1 MYVVDAFTLHAA
13 SGTFSI
19 IIVVWAGV
27 QFIRSCAHSV
37 LVLIALAAV
46 TCFRSVAGFGFPLF
60 APAMYAK
67 LGYGKGDT
75 VLACFAV
82 GFGCPA

>member
-1 MYVVDAFTLHAA
+1 MRSLYMLLLVRLLLLLF
-13 SGTFSI
+13 GR
-19 IIVVWAGV
+19 GV
-27 QFIRSCAHSV
+27 QFFRSCAHSV
-37 LVLIALAAV
+37 LVLVALAAV
-46 TCFRSVAGFGFPLF
+46 TCLRSIAGFGFPLF